1 MERSVRNAGGPTG
14 SLAKSGP
21 RIRVLLH
28 NDDVTAVDERRARSQ
43 EDLNADLGFGSV
55 VARESRRRLL
65 NRDGTFNV
73 GRTGIRFW
81 ESLSAYHYLLT
92 ISWLR
97 FFTFVVGSY
106 LVTNA
111 VFAGVYLLAGPH
123 ALAGTHAVTPG
134 GRFAEAFFFSVHT
147 LATIGYGTM
156 SPLTLAANIIVT
168 IETLIGLVGV
178 AVVAGISF
186 ARFSRPVPRILFS
199 RSALIAPYRGGR
211 AFMFRIVNQ
220 RSSQLVEVNAKV
232 LLSRRKRDGATSM
245 DREFVNLELERSSVV
260 FFPLSWTI
268 VHPIDQT
275 SPLRDWT
282 AEDLVD
288 CDAEFLV
295 LLNGFEETFS
305 QTVHAR
311 SSYKSSEVVWGA
323 RFQSMFTPPSAD
335 GEIRVDIRKL
345 HDIERVGV

>member
-1 MERSVRNAGGPTG
+1 
-14 SLAKSGP
+14 
-21 RIRVLLH
+21 
-28 NDDVTAVDERRARSQ
+28 VTALDERKVPSR
-43 EDLNADLGFGSV
+43 DDINADLGFGSV

-73 GRTGIRFW
+73 GRTGLRFW

-97 FFTFVVGSY
+97 FFAFVVGSY

-111 VFAGVYLLAGPH
+111 LFAAIYLLAGPN
-123 ALAGTHAVTPG
+123 ALAGTHSTSAG

-156 SPLTLAANIIVT
+156 SPVTLAANIIVT

-199 RSALIAPYRGGR
+199 RNAVIAPYRGGN

-232 LLSRRKRDGATSM
+232 LLSRRKREGATSM
-245 DREFVNLELERSSVV
+245 DREFISLELERSSVV

-268 VHPIDQT
+268 VHPIDEK

-282 AEDLVD
+282 GEDIAE

-323 RFQSMFTPPSAD
+323 KFKSMFMPPTED
-335 GEIRVDIRKL
+335 GEIRVDIRRL
-345 HDIERVGV
+345 HDIE